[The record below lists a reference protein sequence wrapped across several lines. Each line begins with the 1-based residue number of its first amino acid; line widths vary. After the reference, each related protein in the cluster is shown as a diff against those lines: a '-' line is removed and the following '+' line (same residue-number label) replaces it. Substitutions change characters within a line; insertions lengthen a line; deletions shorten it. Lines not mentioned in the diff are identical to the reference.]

1 MNKHLIL
8 TRSMIKRYRW
18 VIAGIFVMTICFL
31 AFFSAGQV
39 FSGKSSDQPVQWIE
53 VNPGLIEKQ
62 LGLVG
67 KLQSRRLETIPA
79 PFEGIIKQVLVKEG
93 QRVNADQILVIL
105 DTRKID
111 IELRQAQADMIKAS
125 SVVDQL
131 HDWENSQEVIR
142 ARRNVENANHM
153 VMELKNNL
161 AKTQALFS
169 RGIVPR
175 MEVETLEQQLRRQLT
190 ESASAQDD
198 LVSTRQKGSVNN
210 VRVAEMELQNATSR
224 YQALQEQY
232 SHKEIKAPFSGVVL
246 RATQGE
252 KGKSLTIQTGVRVTE
267 GTPLLEIMD
276 TTQYQV
282 LAQVEEADLAK
293 LKEGQSVKISG
304 EGFSD
309 HPLGGEI
316 ETIAMQSANNDKLG
330 SAIYYDV
337 VIKVTSSMNRNYPI
351 RSGMSAK
358 VNIVIYRNEQG
369 LVVPEK
375 TLTRDSD
382 GQLSV
387 IWRPNLK
394 HQAVYR
400 QVTVGEAMPE
410 GMEIHGLEAGFI
422 ALTQ

>member
-1 MNKHLIL
+1 
-8 TRSMIKRYRW
+8 
-18 VIAGIFVMTICFL
+18 MTICFL
-31 AFFSAGQV
+31 VFFSAGQV
-39 FSGKSSDQPVQWIE
+39 FSGKSSAQQSVQWIE
-53 VNPGLIEKQ
+53 VNPELIEKQ

-93 QRVNADQILVIL
+93 QRVNADQTLVML

-190 ESASAQDD
+190 EFASAQDD
-198 LVSTRQKGSVNN
+198 LASTRQKGSVNN

-309 HPLGGEI
+309 YPLDGEI
-316 ETIAMQSANNDKLG
+316 ETIAMQSANNDKPG

-351 RSGMSAK
+351 RPGMSAK

-369 LVVPEK
+369 FVVPEK
-375 TLTRDSD
+375 TLTRDSN

-400 QVTVGEAMPE
+400 LVTVGEAMPE
-410 GMEIHGLEAGFI
+410 GMEIHGLAAGFI
-422 ALTQ
+422 ALPQ

>member
-1 MNKHLIL
+1 
-8 TRSMIKRYRW
+8 
-18 VIAGIFVMTICFL
+18 MTICFL

-39 FSGKSSDQPVQWIE
+39 FSGKSSDQQSVQWIE

-93 QRVNADQILVIL
+93 QRVNADQTLVML

-190 ESASAQDD
+190 EFASAQDD

-210 VRVAEMELQNATSR
+210 VRVAEMELQNSTSR

-293 LKEGQSVKISG
+293 LKERQSVKISG
-304 EGFSD
+304 EGFSN
-309 HPLGGEI
+309 HPLDGEI
-316 ETIAMQSANNDKLG
+316 ETIAMQSANNDKPG

-337 VIKVTSSMNRNYPI
+337 VSKVT
-351 RSGMSAK
+351 
-358 VNIVIYRNEQG
+358 
-369 LVVPEK
+369 
-375 TLTRDSD
+375 
-382 GQLSV
+382 
-387 IWRPNLK
+387 
-394 HQAVYR
+394 
-400 QVTVGEAMPE
+400 
-410 GMEIHGLEAGFI
+410 
-422 ALTQ
+422 

>member
-1 MNKHLIL
+1 MEI
-8 TRSMIKRYRW
+8 T
-18 VIAGIFVMTICFL
+18 
-31 AFFSAGQV
+31 
-39 FSGKSSDQPVQWIE
+39 PV
-53 VNPGLIEKQ
+53 LIEKK

-93 QRVNADQILVIL
+93 QRVSQDQTLITL

-111 IELRQAQADMIKAS
+111 IELRQAQVEMIKAS

-131 HDWENSQEVIR
+131 HDWENSQDVIR

-153 VMELKNNL
+153 VMEIKNNL

-190 ESASAQDD
+190 DLASAQGD
-198 LVSTRQKGSVNN
+198 LTSTRQKGDASN
-210 VRVAEMELQNATSR
+210 VQVAEMELQNATSR
-224 YQALQEQY
+224 YQALQDQQAN
-232 SHKEIKAPFSGVVL
+232 KAIKAPFSGVVL

-252 KGKSLTIQTGVRVTE
+252 KGKFVTIQAGIRVTE
-267 GTPLLEIMD
+267 GAPLLEMMD

-293 LKEGQSVKISG
+293 LKEGQAVKISG
-304 EGFSD
+304 EGFSENYLD
-309 HPLGGEI
+309 GEI
-316 ETIAMQSANNDKLG
+316 EAIAMQSTNNDNPG

-337 VIKVTSSMNRNYPI
+337 VMKVTSPINRNYSI
-351 RSGMSAK
+351 RPGMSAK
-358 VNIVIYRNEQG
+358 VNIIVYRNEKG
-369 LVVPEK
+369 VVVPEK
-375 TLTRDSD
+375 TLMRDND

-387 IWRPNLK
+387 NWRPDLK
-394 HQAVYR
+394 SQPVSR
-400 QVTVGEAMPE
+400 RITVGEAIPE
-410 GMEIHGLEAGFI
+410 GIEIHGLETGFI
-422 ALTQ
+422 ALPQ